1 MITNISIYDNP
12 AYRSFT
18 WSEVTTGELNGV
30 AVSSA
35 PNTGSATPGTLV
47 DDTYTRTDLTTLPT
61 EIATLAGACWTED
74 SYTQHEAFLRAQ

>member
-1 MITNISIYDNP
+1 MITKIRIYDNP
-12 AYRSFT
+12 AYRTFS

-35 PNTGSATPGTLV
+35 PNTRAVTPGTLV

-61 EIATLAGACWTED
+61 EVRTIAGVCWTED
-74 SYTQHEAFLRAQ
+74 SYTQHEAYLRSL